1 MHPALNVRQ
10 RGPQGHRACPECRL
24 VTAPFNVSDLMPG
37 IHARFFGSGLKLPV
51 PLAPPEL

>member
-1 MHPALNVRQ
+1 
-10 RGPQGHRACPECRL
+10 
-24 VTAPFNVSDLMPG
+24 MPG